1 MSEMDRYCIDGF
13 ELTVYESCYLVEV
26 EKTGSGLNLKEPR
39 PLPEWVFGSR
49 NAIWLAVENAP
60 ISVRAKD
67 GESLKQRLFQRIASR
82 KR

>member
-1 MSEMDRYCIDGF
+1 MREADRYYIDGF

-26 EKTGSGLNLKEPR
+26 EKTRSEPTR
-39 PLPEWVFGSR
+39 QEPLPLPEWVFGSR

-67 GESLKQRLFQRIASR
+67 GESLKQRLFQWIASR
-82 KR
+82 EE